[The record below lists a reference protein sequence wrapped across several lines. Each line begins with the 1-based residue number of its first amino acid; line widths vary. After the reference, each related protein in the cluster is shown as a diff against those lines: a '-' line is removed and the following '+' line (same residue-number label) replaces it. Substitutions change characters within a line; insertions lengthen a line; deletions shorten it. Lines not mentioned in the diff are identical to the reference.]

1 MGKTL
6 IELKDL
12 TKSYGNNTVVNR
24 VNLTIRE
31 NEFVTLLGPSGCG
44 KTTTLRMIGGFEEPD
59 SGQILFNGQDLV
71 DRKSVV

>member
-31 NEFVTLLGPSGCG
+31 NEFVTLLGCRATASASVAASGG
-44 KTTTLRMIGGFEEPD
+44 P
-59 SGQILFNGQDLV
+59 
-71 DRKSVV
+71 